1 MEAFCIMIPDV
12 VVSMIDRYG
21 ETVTYRTRTTTSVP
35 NTLSTTV
42 SEVTYSV
49 KMQIAL
55 FNKRAAMPGLV
66 QDGDLEGRIAASNI
80 SFTPAKNDR
89 VTRDNK
95 QYTVVNVDKM
105 TCGGQAA
112 VYILVLRGAQ

>member
-1 MEAFCIMIPDV
+1 MINDAV
-12 VVSMIDRYG
+12 VNMIDRFG
-21 ETVTYRTRTTTSVP
+21 ESVTYRVRTTTTNAS
-35 NTLSTTV
+35 TLQSSV
-42 SEVTYSV
+42 SETTYSV
-49 KMQIAL
+49 KMQISS
-55 FNKRAAMPGLV
+55 FNKRATMPGLV